1 MAMAAQQA
9 AISARQQQQ
18 QATLIELEQARVRRA
33 LAQYA
38 AAGNIN
44 PAAAAAAAAAGVG
57 AAGLS
62 AAATAPPGAALGG
75 IDASN
80 SSALYGRT
88 STTNPVAPSGA
99 KRPGAEGITAGA
111 PSGGGSQPSTPQ
123 PKKQKLA
130 AGIGG
135 SGGEDTAAEA
145 IVVEESKPAT
155 STAHTTHRVLQTG
168 LAGPFVRGVLGD
180 DERTLATFRSQSESF
195 DGLVL
200 YMDVRGGYI
209 CSDTPIH
216 SFFLATFVFLM
227 YSSRSLFL
235 LFLVGMGPRYF
246 ASQILN
252 LAETPFRKDSIV
264 IKMNNID
271 KLGLRISDSHSLYT
285 QHAVEITSEEM
296 RRKHEALVSGMEERI
311 KQLEDELTSAR
322 SKAEQKSTAETP
334 GDRDSAPM
342 NNSVLQAALKKA
354 EEE

>member
-1 MAMAAQQA
+1 MNNPSGPGAAAGGGSASSTPAAGAVGAASAVAHSHSAGSGTSPAVMHPGSHPIQPRPLSQQAHAHVAATGSGYLAGTAYGGPPAPAYPPAGQAGVSHIPPPPTTAALSQIRAAQAQQANAARWVEREMAMAAQQA

-75 IDASN
+75 IDTSN

-88 STTNPVAPSGA
+88 STTSPVAPSGA
-99 KRPGAEGITAGA
+99 KRPGVEGRTTRA

-135 SGGEDTAAEA
+135 SGGEDTAAEV

-180 DERTLATFRSQSESF
+180 DERTLATFRSQSKSF
-195 DGLVL
+195 EGLVL
-200 YMDVRGGYI
+200 
-209 CSDTPIH
+209 
-216 SFFLATFVFLM
+216 F
-227 YSSRSLFL
+227 
-235 LFLVGMGPRYF
+235 
-246 ASQILN
+246 
-252 LAETPFRKDSIV
+252 
-264 IKMNNID
+264 MN
-271 KLGLRISDSHSLYT
+271 G
-285 QHAVEITSEEM
+285 A
-296 RRKHEALVSGMEERI
+296 G
-311 KQLEDELTSAR
+311 
-322 SKAEQKSTAETP
+322 
-334 GDRDSAPM
+334 
-342 NNSVLQAALKKA
+342 
-354 EEE
+354 